1 MYLAP
6 EEENADG
13 THTIKRHA
21 AVYERKTS
29 ADNVD
34 ENPIDRLC
42 TVVDSLYEVSMVC
55 PDLIRLHE

>member
-42 TVVDSLYEVSMVC
+42 TVVDSLYEVSVV
-55 PDLIRLHE
+55 